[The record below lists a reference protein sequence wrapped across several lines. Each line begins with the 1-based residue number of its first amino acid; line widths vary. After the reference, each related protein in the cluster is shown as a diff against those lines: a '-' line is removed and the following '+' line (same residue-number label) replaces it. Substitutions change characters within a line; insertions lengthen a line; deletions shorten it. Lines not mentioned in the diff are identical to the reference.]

1 MKGETPSTAGETRR
15 EFCIHACQYA
25 SLVASGMVVA
35 CGGSP
40 TSPSDTSASLST
52 VTATVSGR
60 TVSVPVD
67 SSSVLATVGAAA
79 IAQTSVGAF
88 LLSRTGQ
95 DSFTVL
101 TATCTHEGC
110 TVNGFAS
117 NQYVCPCHGS
127 RYTTAGAVV
136 TGPATRALQQFAS
149 QFTSGL
155 LTFTA

>member
-1 MKGETPSTAGETRR
+1 VKRETLSPSRATRR
-15 EFCIHACQYA
+15 EFCIHACQFA
-25 SLVASGMVVA
+25 SLVATGTVAA

-40 TSPSDTSASLST
+40 TSPSAPSLTT
-52 VTATVSGR
+52 VTVTVSGR

-67 SSSVLATVGAAA
+67 GSSVLATAGGAAL
-79 IAQTSVGAF
+79 AQTSVGTF

-110 TVNGFAS
+110 TVSGFAS
-117 NQYVCPCHGS
+117 DQYVCPCHGS

-136 TGPATRALQQFAS
+136 NGPATRALQQFAS
-149 QFTSGL
+149 QFTSGVV
-155 LTFTA
+155 TFMA